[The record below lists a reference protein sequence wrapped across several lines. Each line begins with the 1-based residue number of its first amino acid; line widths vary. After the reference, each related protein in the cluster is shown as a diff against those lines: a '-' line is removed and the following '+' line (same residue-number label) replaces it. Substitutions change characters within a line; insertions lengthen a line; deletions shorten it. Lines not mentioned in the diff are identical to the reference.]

1 MKLILSAAALLAA
14 APAFSAGDPYRTAA
28 EKLAG
33 GLPEGAKVCVLPF
46 EYIGAEGAR
55 GGTVVAERL
64 YAELVKDGRLKLS
77 ARSRV
82 AEVLAG
88 LEGGSV
94 GEERVRKA
102 GALLGAAYAVTG
114 TLIRKRGGELE
125 LNARAIDP
133 ATGEVKAAA
142 REEVLEDWLDRF
154 PDAPAGAAGAGAY
167 ALCKKGMY
175 ALDERR
181 FEEAAGL
188 FSRAIAAEEN
198 GGCGMDIP
206 GMAFMARA
214 MALRGRSGPRDEAP
228 EETGPP
234 VGFTL
239 KEQSRIGAAA
249 GENAKKLARY
259 GAVIKAMPD
268 NAAAYFERGWI
279 LAKERRYR
287 EARKDLDA
295 AIKLSPDKAGYY
307 YARGYV
313 LAMQRLS
320 DNAVAD
326 FSAAI
331 RLDPG
336 DAKAYIGRAGILA
349 ETGRLGKAL
358 ADYDLAIKYGPS
370 DPIARS
376 NRARCLFLLDRHA
389 ESLEESSRAV
399 DLDPAFTEAHYWRGA
414 ALKELGRYEEAV
426 RAFDKA
432 LELTPGYAPALEDR
446 QEALDRKSGRYYEY
460 AGDRDKAIKLFNERK
475 P

>member
-14 APAFSAGDPYRTAA
+14 VPAFSAGDPYRAAA

-33 GLPEGAKVCVLPF
+33 RLPEDARVCVLPF
-46 EYIGAEGAR
+46 EYVGADGAR

-64 YAELVKDGRLKLS
+64 RAELVKDGRLELS

-82 AEVLAG
+82 AEVLSG
-88 LEGGSV
+88 LEGGSA
-94 GEERVRKA
+94 EDERIRKA

-114 TLIRKRGGELE
+114 TLIRKTGGTLE
-125 LNARAIDP
+125 FNARAIDP
-133 ATGEVKAAA
+133 ATGEVKGVA
-142 REEVLEDWLDRF
+142 RAEVREDWLDRF
-154 PDAPAGAAGAGAY
+154 PDSPAGAAGAEAH
-167 ALCKKGMY
+167 ALCKKGVY

-198 GGCGMDIP
+198 GACGMDIP
-206 GMAFMARA
+206 GMAFMARS
-214 MALRGRSGPRDEAP
+214 MARQGKSGPRDEAP

-234 VGFTL
+234 AGFTL

-249 GENAKKLARY
+249 GENAKRLARY

-313 LAMQRLS
+313 LAMQRFY
-320 DNAVAD
+320 DNAAAD
-326 FSAAI
+326 FSVAI

-349 ETGRLGKAL
+349 ETGQLRKAL
-358 ADYDLAIKYGPS
+358 ADYDLAIKYEPS
-370 DPIARS
+370 DPLARS
-376 NRARCLFLLDRHA
+376 NRARCLFLLKRYA
-389 ESLEESSRAV
+389 ESLGESSRAV
-399 DLDPAFTEAHYWRGA
+399 GLDPAFTEAHYWRGA
-414 ALKELGRYEEAV
+414 ALKELGRYDEAV
-426 RAFDKA
+426 MAFDKA
-432 LELTPGYAPALEDR
+432 LELAPGYAPALEER
-446 QEALDRKSGRYYEY
+446 QEAIDRKSGRYYGY
-460 AGDRDKAIKLFNERK
+460 AGDRDKAIKLFNGRK